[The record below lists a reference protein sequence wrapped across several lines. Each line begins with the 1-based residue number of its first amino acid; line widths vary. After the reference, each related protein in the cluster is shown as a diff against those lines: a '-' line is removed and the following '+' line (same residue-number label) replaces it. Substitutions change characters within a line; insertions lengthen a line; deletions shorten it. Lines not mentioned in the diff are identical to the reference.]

1 MDLIRARGL
10 SGVRTGTMNP
20 MTRRITTTQVAV
32 RRPIAVLLSAALMLL
47 VTVAG
52 VGGVGGFAALGAAPS
67 RAGAASVTLGT
78 VPAVP
83 ASALA
88 AASTVGIPVSKDRRA
103 VPALGTPSSQLYKAG
118 SLPPHPDAADVP
130 VTGWQPP
137 AGLVDAVA
145 QASSAVV
152 ALTIQVSHRG
162 RAPPAGS
169 LQT

>member
-1 MDLIRARGL
+1 
-10 SGVRTGTMNP
+10 MNP

-88 AASTVGIPVSKDRRA
+88 ASTVGIPVSKDRRA

-137 AGLVDAVA
+137 AGLVDAVV
-145 QASSAVV
+145 QASSTVV